1 MREIRWYIDNI
12 EFTPRDVE
20 NIGFR
25 GDLRQNPEFAELS
38 ADRLLIDDP
47 IAVEIITQHINTIGV
62 FEGIPLR
69 VDIDGYS
76 LELFI
81 DLLDN
86 LIITDANSVNGVV
99 SYEVGVKRRKGLD
112 VFRERA
118 KGLSWRAV
126 NRTNPIPTFDVPFLI
141 IRDNQAELLISLI
154 IATFVLVK
162 ETIEAVKRLVEET
175 AELIQVSITDPVVGV
190 GGGVVVKVG
199 AIIKQ
204 ALVVVAVLAYVVLLS
219 LAVRA
224 LIEQILDII
233 FPKIRNFKAVKVRDL
248 MLKLCEKTGY
258 TLQSNLLNEL
268 SNLTILPIP
277 AKSKSKSWWEQL
289 QSNITEYYNE
299 GYPTEQDTVPNGL
312 ALIEF
317 IESWFNAE
325 VRASNGIVRI
335 ETKGFFENAANVV
348 LNHNLNDQNE
358 VREKRSPNNEEIWKR
373 YLLRYSIDVS
383 DTNTMDYP
391 DGSGV
396 EYDTS
401 PIVVNNEDLV
411 SIERLDERV
420 AGFSLG
426 RRKDDYT
433 FLENEA
439 RKIAQEA
446 DKVVSALGGNSNLVG
461 KIQKRIGVL
470 QISQPFFGNT
480 KLMWTV
486 GGRQPQNYLNFIG
499 ANAIYKKYH
508 VSNEYKVNSKDIY
521 TDMPTQFDPRIF
533 AQFFENRFVQLNTG
547 ETVEIYDYEMIPEQ
561 NLLTVTY
568 AKVADYGNNTK
579 TTLIHE

>member
-1 MREIRWYIDNI
+1 MRDIRWYIDGI

-38 ADRLLIDDP
+38 ADRILIDDP
-47 IAVEIITQHINTIGV
+47 NAVSVISQHIQTLGI

-69 VDIDGYS
+69 VEIQGYS
-76 LELFI
+76 LDLFI

-86 LIITDANSVNGVV
+86 LQIKDANSVNGVV

-154 IATFVLVK
+154 IATFILVK

-190 GGGVVVKVG
+190 GGGVVVKIG

-204 ALVVVAVLAYVVLLS
+204 ALVVVAVLAYLVLLS

-233 FPKIRNFKAVKVRDL
+233 FPKIRNFKACKVRDL

-268 SNLTILPIP
+268 ANLTILPIP

-299 GYPTEQDTVPNGL
+299 GFPTEQDTTPNGL

-325 VRASNGIVRI
+325 VRASNGVVRI
-335 ETKGFFENAANVV
+335 ETKGFFEDAANVV
-348 LNHNLNDQNE
+348 LNHNLNDQSDLRQ
-358 VREKRSPNNEEIWKR
+358 VHSPNDDEVWKR

-391 DGSGV
+391 NGSGV

-401 PIVVNNEDLV
+401 PILVNNADLV

-426 RRKDDYT
+426 RRKDGFT
-433 FLENEA
+433 FLEREA

-446 DKVVSALGGNSNLVG
+446 DKVVSALGGNSNLVS
-461 KIQKRIGVL
+461 KIDKRIGVL

-480 KLMWTV
+480 KLLWTV

-499 ANAIYKKYH
+499 ANAIYQKYH
-508 VSNEYKVNSKDIY
+508 TTNEYKLNSKDIY
-521 TDMPTQFDPRIF
+521 RDMPTQFDPKLF
-533 AQFFENRFVQLNTG
+533 NQFFENRFVQLNTG
-547 ETVEIYDYEMIPEQ
+547 ETVEIYDYEFIPEQ
-561 NLLTVTY
+561 NLMTVTY
-568 AKVADYGNNTK
+568 AKSASYGDNTK
-579 TTLIHE
+579 ITKIHE